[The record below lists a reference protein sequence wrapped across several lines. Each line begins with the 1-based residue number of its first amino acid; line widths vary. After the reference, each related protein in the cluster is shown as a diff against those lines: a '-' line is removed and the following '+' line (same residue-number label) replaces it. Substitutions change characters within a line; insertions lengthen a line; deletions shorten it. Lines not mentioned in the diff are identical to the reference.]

1 MSVAPGRPTQ
11 ARAAARSADALDP
24 SLPRPRNALVVTLRY
39 LGDALLSTPLVRALK
54 QRYPECAVDVLVF
67 AGTEGVFE
75 GNPDV
80 ARVIA
85 VPELAT
91 GADTLRRV
99 RSLWRRYDLAV
110 IAQTGT
116 RPFLFGWAAGRHR
129 VGLVSPERG
138 KAWWK
143 RALLEGSAVFDPLGA
158 RVLENQ
164 RVAALL
170 GADGDVAVVPPSAG
184 WSLVQVAGLLGFD
197 PERQSFAVVHPSPR
211 WRYKQWTAEGWRAL
225 LEALQGQGLQV
236 VVSGGPD
243 GSERAYLDD
252 VLQGDAARRCVRID
266 GRLSIAQ
273 LADVLRRASLYVGP
287 DTATTHLAAACGTPT
302 LALYGPTDPAI
313 WGPWPARDGSAY
325 RQVALEQRRGNVLLL
340 QNPDLPC
347 VPCQL
352 EGCDRHRGSHSEC
365 LDRLPAARVIQAAGQ
380 MLRRAP

>member
-1 MSVAPGRPTQ
+1 MS
-11 ARAAARSADALDP
+11 
-24 SLPRPRNALVVTLRY
+24 SLPPPGSALVVTLRY

-54 QRYPECAVDVLVF
+54 QRHPDCAVDVLVF

-85 VPELAT
+85 VPELSTAT
-91 GADTLRRV
+91 DTLRRV
-99 RSLWRRYDLAV
+99 RALWRRYDLAV

-129 VGLVSPERG
+129 VGLVSPETG

-143 RALLEGSAVFDPLGA
+143 RAQLDRSAVFDPNGA

-164 RVAALL
+164 RIAALL

-184 WSLVQVAGLLGFD
+184 WGVAQVSEALGFD
-197 PERQSFAVVHPSPR
+197 CERQPFAIVHPSPR
-211 WRYKQWTAEGWRAL
+211 WRYKQWTHEGWRAL
-225 LEALQGQGLQV
+225 IEALQAQGLRV
-236 VVSGGPD
+236 VVSGGPGD
-243 GSERAYLDD
+243 EERRYLAA
-252 VLQGDAARRCVRID
+252 VLQGTTASRCVRVD
-266 GRLSIAQ
+266 GALSFAQ
-273 LADVLRRASLYVGP
+273 LADLLRRASLYVGP

-302 LALYGPTDPAI
+302 VALYGPTDPAI
-313 WGPWPARDGSAY
+313 WGPWPAREGSAF
-325 RQVALEQRRGNVLLL
+325 RRVEPLQRRGNVLLL
-340 QNPDLPC
+340 QNPELDC

-365 LDRLPAARVIQAAGQ
+365 LDRLPAARVVEAALQ
-380 MLRRAP
+380 MLPRRP